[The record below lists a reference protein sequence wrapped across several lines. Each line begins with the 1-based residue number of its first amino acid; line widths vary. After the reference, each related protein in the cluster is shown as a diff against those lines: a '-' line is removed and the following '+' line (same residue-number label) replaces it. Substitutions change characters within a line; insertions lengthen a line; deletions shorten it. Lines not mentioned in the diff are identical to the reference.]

1 MKPLR
6 MLIAAAFV
14 LAVAALVGVAQPQQA
29 RGQEA
34 DGPDR
39 SITASGLGSVT
50 TVPDRAHFSFGV
62 QAQSR
67 TASQVLEAADA
78 QLTRVVAALRSA
90 GIAQADIQTE
100 QISLSPRTSEDGVQI
115 VGYVAVSSVS
125 VRVRNLDRAGPVVDA
140 AVGAGANQVYGPSLT
155 RSDQEAVYRSALK
168 AAYADARAKAQ
179 ALAEAAGVT
188 LGAMTSTVEG
198 GASAPMPLAAG
209 RAEDAK
215 ATIEPGTQEI
225 QASVSVTF
233 AVS

>member
-6 MLIAAAFV
+6 ILIAAAFV
-14 LAVAALVGVAQPQQA
+14 LAVAALAGVGQPESA
-29 RGQEA
+29 RGQEPC
-34 DGPDR
+34 GPAR

-67 TASQVLEAADA
+67 TASQALEAADA
-78 QLTRVVAALRSA
+78 QLRRVVAALREA
-90 GIAQADIQTE
+90 GVAQADIQTE
-100 QISLSPRTSEDGVQI
+100 QISLSPRTSDDGEAI
-115 VGYVAVSSVS
+115 VGYNAVSSVS

-140 AVGAGANQVYGPSLT
+140 AVGAGANQVFGPSLT
-155 RSDQEAVYRSALK
+155 RSDQAAVYRSALR
-168 AAYADARAKAQ
+168 AAYADARAKAET
-179 ALAEAAGVT
+179 LAAAAGVT

-198 GASAPMPLAAG
+198 GGSIPMPLAAG